1 MKKLQDTAIGK
12 QLGKHDRIEKAL
24 LNEEHHIIGA
34 AMHLDKIL
42 IKMEFYEKALEQVG
56 IYEAELEQI
65 RKSSVI
71 TAEQRAA
78 LESML
83 VKIQSELNQEQIEA
97 LTTESLLAQVEDS
110 LVHKRRELIVQSD
123 AARASQ
129 ANLNAELTRGQ
140 MAMMG
145 FRMAAGG
152 ATAGLQALSMGS
164 MMFGDSAY
172 AMRLSMIA
180 MSASLIPATAQMF
193 RFAITTAMTTMK
205 VSGFVA
211 TATVAAG
218 AVAAIGAAAAVAY
231 WFFDDEP
238 MVDTADAMQDVN
250 TELMR
255 FEQTI
260 NRLQAEESTRIFTD
274 LEESLFN
281 MFPELQAF
289 NYEMEQLFA
298 DTKAGDNLV
307 TAIQTALASPG
318 LREDTKEMLEDN
330 LQEAMLA
337 VDVGKLRRG
346 EEFNILASP
355 LADLI
360 TADMLPKPYSRFY
373 EKMDKEQRK
382 GFLYRLQ
389 QEGILLE
396 TVGEALALATNDLGR
411 FTEAAEVSST
421 GLQVMADDVKNLTDE
436 IYNFSGAREE
446 LFFGGQY
453 GNVTGSLYRQVV
465 QQGVGTLYHKN
476 EVIMSNNFHGFFNE
490 EEAATR
496 IIDILNDYF
505 AER

>member
-1 MKKLQDTAIGK
+1 
-12 QLGKHDRIEKAL
+12 
-24 LNEEHHIIGA
+24 
-34 AMHLDKIL
+34 
-42 IKMEFYEKALEQVG
+42 
-56 IYEAELEQI
+56 
-65 RKSSVI
+65 
-71 TAEQRAA
+71 
-78 LESML
+78 
-83 VKIQSELNQEQIEA
+83 
-97 LTTESLLAQVEDS
+97 
-110 LVHKRRELIVQSD
+110 
-123 AARASQ
+123 
-129 ANLNAELTRGQ
+129 
-140 MAMMG
+140 
-145 FRMAAGG
+145 
-152 ATAGLQALSMGS
+152 
-164 MMFGDSAY
+164 
-172 AMRLSMIA
+172 
-180 MSASLIPATAQMF
+180 
-193 RFAITTAMTTMK
+193 
-205 VSGFVA
+205 
-211 TATVAAG
+211 
-218 AVAAIGAAAAVAY
+218 
-231 WFFDDEP
+231 
-238 MVDTADAMQDVN
+238 DAMQDVN